1 MNDELQ
7 KKEEAVM
14 NLEVELENMKNSKEN
29 SKKIEK
35 EIKDDANARIQK
47 LYHEL
52 LVSQTDCRNPN
63 KRQVSYW
70 PPRRKK

>member
-1 MNDELQ
+1 
-7 KKEEAVM
+7 M
-14 NLEVELENMKNSKEN
+14 NLEVELENTKNSRDN

-52 LVSQTDCRNPN
+52 LVRS
-63 KRQVSYW
+63 
-70 PPRRKK
+70 

>member
-1 MNDELQ
+1 MNEEIQ
-7 KKEEAVM
+7 RKEEAVM
-14 NLEVELENMKNSKEN
+14 NLEVELENMKNTKEN

-52 LVSQTDCRNPN
+52 LVRSSNNRNRNRKQGNYWLPK
-63 KRQVSYW
+63 KR
-70 PPRRKK
+70 K